1 MDVGQKVKLP
11 FAGGHIGVVT
21 AKKFECSYCIDGKP
35 SAGIFFEVEL
45 EATDESPKY
54 EPDPVGFKSKAND

>member
-45 EATDESPKY
+45 EATDESPT
-54 EPDPVGFKSKAND
+54 PVAMGFKSKAND